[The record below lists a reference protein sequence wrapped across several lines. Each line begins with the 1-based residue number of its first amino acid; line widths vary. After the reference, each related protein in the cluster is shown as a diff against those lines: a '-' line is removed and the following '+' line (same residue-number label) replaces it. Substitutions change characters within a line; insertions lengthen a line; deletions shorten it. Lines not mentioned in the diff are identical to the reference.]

1 MYVVAVKSQRGGV
14 SRADAWARGRLM
26 LYFFFLG
33 VHDMWSLEMGVV
45 RHAYIGT
52 VGR

>member
-1 MYVVAVKSQRGGV
+1 MYVVAVKSQHGGV
-14 SRADAWARGRLM
+14 SRADRWARGRLM
-26 LYFFFLG
+26 PCFFSG